1 VSMDWFIGIGLLI
14 IGFYLGRI
22 YQFFKVVDAIV
33 QAHLNNELDE
43 KVPSLEVFKLE
54 VEEHQGIKFLY
65 DSDAQEF
72 ICQGSTLEDLATLF
86 NERRK
91 KALGML
97 EYNNTSV
104 YFIDGKVSDKI
115 A

>member
-1 VSMDWFIGIGLLI
+1 MEYFIVVGLI
-14 IGFYLGRI
+14 IVAFYIGRI
-22 YQFFKVVDAIV
+22 YEAFKIIDILVE
-33 QAHLNNELDE
+33 AHMEETIE

-54 VEEHQGIKFLY
+54 IEEHQGVKFLY

-72 ICQGSTLEDLATLF
+72 ICQGSTLDDLAKLF
-86 NERRK
+86 NERKRK
-91 KALGML
+91 SLGML
-97 EYNNTSV
+97 EYDNTSV

>member
-1 VSMDWFIGIGLLI
+1 MEYFIVVGLI
-14 IGFYLGRI
+14 IVAFYIGRI
-22 YQFFKVVDAIV
+22 YEAFKIIDILVE
-33 QAHLNNELDE
+33 AHMEETIE

-54 VEEHQGIKFLY
+54 IEEHQGVKFLY

-72 ICQGSTLEDLATLF
+72 ICQGSTLDDLAKLF
-86 NERRK
+86 NERKRK
-91 KALGML
+91 SLGML
-97 EYNNTSV
+97 EYDNNSV

>member
-1 VSMDWFIGIGLLI
+1 MEYLVVILLVIVAFYIGRV
-14 IGFYLGRI
+14 YEA
-22 YQFFKVVDAIV
+22 FKIVDILV
-33 QAHLNNELDE
+33 QAHMDEIIE

-54 VEEHQGIKFLY
+54 IQEHQGTKFLY

-72 ICQGSTLEDLATLF
+72 ICQGSTLEDLAKLF
-86 NERRK
+86 NERK
-91 KALGML
+91 QKSLGML
-97 EYNNTSV
+97 EYDNTSV

>member
-1 VSMDWFIGIGLLI
+1 MDYLIVIGLVI
-14 IGFYLGRI
+14 VAFYIGRVYEA
-22 YQFFKVVDAIV
+22 FKIVDILV
-33 QAHLNNELDE
+33 QAHMDEVIE

-54 VEEHQGIKFLY
+54 IQEHQGTKFLY

-72 ICQGSTLEDLATLF
+72 ICQGNTLDDLAKLF
-86 NERRK
+86 NERK
-91 KALGML
+91 KKSLGML
-97 EYNNTSV
+97 EYDNTSV

>member
-1 VSMDWFIGIGLLI
+1 MDWLIGIGLLI
-14 IGFYLGRI
+14 IGFYIGKI
-22 YQFFKVVDAIV
+22 YQTFKIVDILVKEHISEA
-33 QAHLNNELDE
+33 LE

-54 VEEHQGIKFLY
+54 IEEHEGTKFLY

-72 ICQGSTLEDLATLF
+72 ICQGSTLDDLAKLF
-86 NERRK
+86 NERK
-91 KALGML
+91 KKSLGML
-97 EYNNTSV
+97 EYDNTSV